1 MGVND
6 IKTTYNQ
13 AFAIK
18 LDDLYDYVKK
28 NDKMFLILQ
37 EKNLKFYMDLDIKEK
52 YQYYFNY
59 MIKNKKIYELMED
72 LI

>member
-1 MGVND
+1 MGVDD

-37 EKNLKFYMDLDIKEK
+37 EKNLKFYMDLDIKER
-52 YQYYFNY
+52 Y
-59 MIKNKKIYELMED
+59 
-72 LI
+72 